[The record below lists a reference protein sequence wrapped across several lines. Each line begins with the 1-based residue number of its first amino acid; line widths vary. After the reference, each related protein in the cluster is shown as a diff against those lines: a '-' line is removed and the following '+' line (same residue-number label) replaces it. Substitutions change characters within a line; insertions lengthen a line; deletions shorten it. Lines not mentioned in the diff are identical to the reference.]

1 MRLVFPLLICAAGMA
16 PGPAVAQCAADE
28 APSVGVVLR
37 RCTDG
42 DVRWVEVVADL
53 ASADVGARVSRPME
67 RGAVVEE
74 WAGAVVSGA
83 AIAVPAG
90 PFRFADLE
98 PVGLTVGDGEHW
110 GTTADSPGLG
120 VLALDARQA
129 GVLAPAEQVVPVEP
143 WMHDV
148 LSGVSIVRDGVALAC
163 RDEGC
168 AAAPRTGVGL
178 SEDGRSLVI
187 VAAAGWVADA
197 PGVGDGQLGQ
207 LLAAAGAHDAVRVAE
222 GATST
227 MWARG
232 EGLVMPSSDGAS
244 RASAAF
250 LAVVDLSAGVTGRL
264 VGVVERMEDN
274 RALVAARIRVETS
287 DGTLAAEG
295 GTLTDRAYWT
305 FTLPAR
311 DYVVR
316 ATVAGFRTS
325 CRVCTVE
332 AGGESWCSQF
342 MVRGEGMETC
352 APPPRGRDAGPW
364 PAGDAG
370 RPVDGSVE
378 PPPPGACAIGPRAPR
393 PGAGWLLLLSML
405 LLGLRRR

>member
-1 MRLVFPLLICAAGMA
+1 MRFVFPLLICAAGMA

-168 AAAPRTGVGL
+168 AAAPR
-178 SEDGRSLVI
+178 
-187 VAAAGWVADA
+187 
-197 PGVGDGQLGQ
+197 
-207 LLAAAGAHDAVRVAE
+207 
-222 GATST
+222 
-227 MWARG
+227 
-232 EGLVMPSSDGAS
+232 
-244 RASAAF
+244 
-250 LAVVDLSAGVTGRL
+250 
-264 VGVVERMEDN
+264 
-274 RALVAARIRVETS
+274 
-287 DGTLAAEG
+287 
-295 GTLTDRAYWT
+295 
-305 FTLPAR
+305 
-311 DYVVR
+311 
-316 ATVAGFRTS
+316 
-325 CRVCTVE
+325 
-332 AGGESWCSQF
+332 
-342 MVRGEGMETC
+342 
-352 APPPRGRDAGPW
+352 
-364 PAGDAG
+364 
-370 RPVDGSVE
+370 
-378 PPPPGACAIGPRAPR
+378 
-393 PGAGWLLLLSML
+393 
-405 LLGLRRR
+405 